1 MLTVKEAIIKLTD
14 AIKPLVASECVSI
27 ADSLGRVLAVDVE
40 AMVNVPPADNSAM
53 DGYAFCYAAAAAQG
67 FELPLSQRIV
77 AGRAPRPLVEKSV
90 ARIFT
95 GGELP
100 SGADTVA
107 MQENCTPRADRIA
120 IDPEVASGA
129 NVRRRGQ
136 DLIAG
141 CTAVSAGTRIRA
153 QEMGMLSSIGVGNVS
168 VYRRLKVAVFSTG
181 DELVEPGAPLEAGQI
196 YNANR
201 ATLCGL
207 VRAWGMQPVDLG
219 NVADAAQATQ
229 EILVKAASEGDVV
242 ICSGGVS
249 VGEEDHVRAAVAAVG
264 AIDFWRVAIKPG
276 KPLAFGHVRGVPLIG
291 LPGNPAS
298 VFVTACILARPFLF
312 AAQGCS
318 DGQLATFKA
327 RACFARRGEIREA
340 YLRARLTAGGGVELF
355 PNQSSGV
362 LSSAC
367 WGDVF
372 VRQKSGES
380 IQVDDLV
387 DVLPYS
393 R

>member
-1 MLTVKEAIIKLTD
+1 
-14 AIKPLVASECVSI
+14 
-27 ADSLGRVLAVDVE
+27 
-40 AMVNVPPADNSAM
+40 
-53 DGYAFCYAAAAAQG
+53 
-67 FELPLSQRIV
+67 
-77 AGRAPRPLVEKSV
+77 
-90 ARIFT
+90 
-95 GGELP
+95 
-100 SGADTVA
+100 
-107 MQENCTPRADRIA
+107 
-120 IDPEVASGA
+120 
-129 NVRRRGQ
+129 
-136 DLIAG
+136 
-141 CTAVSAGTRIRA
+141 
-153 QEMGMLSSIGVGNVS
+153 MLSSIGVGNIS

-181 DELVEPGAPLEAGQI
+181 DELVEPGVPLEAGQI
-196 YNANR
+196 YTANR

-219 NVADAAQATQ
+219 NVEDAAQATR
-229 EILVKAASEGDVV
+229 EILVKAASEVDVV

-318 DGQLATFKA
+318 DGRLATFKA
-327 RACFARRGEIREA
+327 RACFARRGETREA

-393 R
+393 F